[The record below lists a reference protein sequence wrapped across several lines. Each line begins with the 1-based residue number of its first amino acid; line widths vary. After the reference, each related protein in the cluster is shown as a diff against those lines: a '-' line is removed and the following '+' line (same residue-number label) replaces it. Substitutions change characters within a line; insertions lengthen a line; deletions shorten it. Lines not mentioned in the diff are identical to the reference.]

1 MELRLVIVT
10 IITSTASKNK
20 NFAELITLDVWQQRT
35 CLLSD
40 RIIATQQHNNK
51 PNYHLAIL
59 FRAARQI
66 KKLAESSCVV

>member
-51 PNYHLAIL
+51 PNYLAIL